1 MRTTGLRTTK
11 NYSHGSHESHAAEA
25 RMTGLIRAIPVIRGY
40 CPYQWRVQ
48 SVDIHRGDRPD
59 DAEGRDQQA
68 DRGADEMIHAFAC
81 QRIQPHPRNVA
92 AHEAAG
98 VRGVVNSRHDEA
110 EHAHR
115 QRIAERFG
123 AYEAAA
129 AA

>member
-1 MRTTGLRTTK
+1 
-11 NYSHGSHESHAAEA
+11 
-25 RMTGLIRAIPVIRGY
+25 
-40 CPYQWRVQ
+40 
-48 SVDIHRGDRPD
+48 
-59 DAEGRDQQA
+59 
-68 DRGADEMIHAFAC
+68 MIHAFAF

-129 AA
+129 AAATVIHQRAEQAEDRRGRADGHGAAAEEWDGQVRAHE